1 MNMEAYLEDRNNLDT
16 PAKLDAVGLYLSNMG
31 ASLVDIEPFTQ
42 ELEAIVET
50 MKEQLANEKRILEG
64 DAAPEYTPLEN
75 ELSQGETKDD
85 QWTNDLLNGCSTIAR
100 TRTLVAGLSSLPCSA
115 RPNSPASPMLGSGVK
130 LVNLPADSCLGT
142 SGGCGCGTDATN
154 ESSECTVP
162 MTSELTPGTPSE
174 AK

>member
-1 MNMEAYLEDRNNLDT
+1 MEAYLEERNNLET

-31 ASLVDIEPFTQ
+31 ASLDDIEPFTQ
-42 ELEAIVET
+42 ELESIVET

-64 DAAPEYTPLEN
+64 DDAPEYTPLEN

-115 RPNSPASPMLGSGVK
+115 RPNSPASPTLDSGVK
-130 LVNLPADSCLGT
+130 LVNLPADSCLET
-142 SGGCGCGTDATN
+142 LDDCGSVIDVTN
-154 ESSECTVP
+154 ASSECTVP
-162 MTSELTPGTPSE
+162 TISEPMPGTLSE
-174 AK
+174 VK

>member
-1 MNMEAYLEDRNNLDT
+1 MEAYLEERNNLDT

-31 ASLVDIEPFTQ
+31 AALDDIEPFTQ

-75 ELSQGETKDD
+75 ELSQGETKED
-85 QWTNDLLNGCSTIAR
+85 QWTNDLLSGCSTIAR
-100 TRTLVAGLSSLPCSA
+100 TRTLAAGLSSLPCSA
-115 RPNSPASPMLGSGVK
+115 RPNSPVSPILGCGVK
-130 LVNLPADSCLGT
+130 LVKLRADSCLGT
-142 SGGCGCGTDATN
+142 SGDCGCGTDVTN

-162 MTSELTPGTPSE
+162 TISEPTLGTQSE
-174 AK
+174 EK